1 MSAYRDDLTAARE
14 RIRALE
20 AELQSLQRRDAPQTS
35 RALVQA
41 DSAYSPVVF
50 PLIAVLLLGFLALRV
65 TAVAPVAVGAA
76 LLTLLIF
83 SLRGRSIVV
92 RPNEVAVVR
101 GKNKDERPMWVGP
114 GRIVRLKRFA
124 TTESLSLRAMPISFA
139 VQGLPTADDWFDV
152 DVFAVVAVRRDEE
165 GIDRAVR
172 TFDGGALDQIA
183 QAALDDALRG
193 CAEKTPSSELLTSA
207 SARDRLRKAG
217 REALHELGL
226 ELLQVGFLDVRPHV
240 TSKGS
245 A

>member
-1 MSAYRDDLTAARE
+1 MSAYRDDLIAARE

-20 AELQSLQRRDAPQTS
+20 AELQSLQRRDPPQTA
-35 RALVQA
+35 RKLVQA
-41 DSAYSPVVF
+41 DGAYSPILL
-50 PLIAVLLLGFLALRV
+50 PLVAVLLLGFVALRV
-65 TAVAPVAVGAA
+65 TAVAPVALGAA

-101 GKNKDERPMWVGP
+101 GRNRQELPVWVGP
-114 GRIVRLKRFA
+114 GRMVRLKRFA
-124 TTESLSLRAMPISFA
+124 TTESLSLRAMPISFT

-152 DVFAVVAVRRDEE
+152 DLFAVVAVRRDEE

-172 TFDGGALDQIA
+172 TCDGGSLEQIA
-183 QAALDDALRG
+183 QAALEDSLRS
-193 CAEKTPSSELLTSA
+193 CAAPMPSSELRGDTA
-207 SARDRLRKAG
+207 ARDRLRRIS
-217 REALHELGL
+217 RESLHELGL
-226 ELLQVGFLDVRPHV
+226 ELLLIGFLDIRPHA